1 MTQIRGSVD
10 VRLSLDDVNKINELI
25 ERDTAKAIVQKKI
38 GQTILEC
45 CPYCGKM
52 QFSRVNF
59 CSECGQRI
67 DADNIALEGG
77 E

>member
-1 MTQIRGSVD
+1 MTQIKGSVD

-25 ERDTAKAIVQKKI
+25 ERDTAKAITQQKI
-38 GQTILEC
+38 GKTTIER

-52 QFSRVNF
+52 LFGKANF
-59 CSECGQRI
+59 CGECGQRI
-67 DADNIALEGG
+67 DTDNIALEGG